1 MTQSKKKLIVDIV
14 TRVIAETCDNGI
26 LFDGIEIYGV
36 DLVETSKHNAQAELI
51 FTVKIDTKRELLIMD
66 DSKILEL
73 YEKCKALFSKLE
85 ENGL

>member
-14 TRVIAETCDNGI
+14 KRAIGESKNICFEGLI
-26 LFDGIEIYGV
+26 IYGI
-36 DLVETSKHNAQAELI
+36 DLVESSKHNAQAEII

-73 YEKCKALFSKLE
+73 YEKCKQYLE
-85 ENGL
+85 KNK